1 MSKNAKKTGWKILFI
16 VSVLVFIGCA
26 GYYGFT
32 MYQDHQAKKHRQ
44 EVLEAMEST
53 EFTGEMEGEEP
64 DIPKGIRHGE
74 DVDFEKLQKINQ
86 DLYAWIYIP
95 HTKVDY
101 PIAQSPDDNRYYLKY
116 NMNKEPEFA
125 GCIYTENYNKKDFT
139 DPNTV
144 IYGHNMRNDSMF
156 GSLHDFED
164 KKFFDK
170 NKFVFIYTPE
180 KIFTY
185 RIFAAYEYDDRHI
198 LGTFDFEK
206 KEVYKKYLESIYDV
220 NTMVSN
226 YRKDVKV
233 DEEDK
238 IITLSTCAGGKPE
251 FRYLVQAVL
260 EDVKTR

>member
-1 MSKNAKKTGWKILFI
+1 MDKNGKKKVWKVIFVLAI
-16 VSVLVFIGCA
+16 LVFVGC
-26 GYYGFT
+26 GVYYGVT
-32 MYQDHQAKKHRQ
+32 TYRNYLAEKHRQ
-44 EVLEAMEST
+44 EILKEMEST
-53 EFTGEMEGEEP
+53 EFTGEMEGDEP

-74 DVDFEKLQKINQ
+74 DVDFEKLRKINS

-101 PIAQSPDDNRYYLKY
+101 PIAQSADDNSYYLKY

-125 GCIYTENYNKKDFT
+125 GCIYTENYNSKDFE

-164 KKFFDK
+164 SKFFEK
-170 NKFVFIYTPE
+170 NKFVFIYTPD
-180 KIFTY
+180 KVMTY

-198 LGTFDFEK
+198 LGTFDFSD
-206 KEVYKKYLESIYDV
+206 KEVYDKYLKSIYEV

-233 DEEDK
+233 TSEDK
-238 IITLSTCAGGKPE
+238 IITLSTCASGKPE
-251 FRYLVQAVL
+251 SRYLVQAVL